1 MNEER
6 QAITT
11 YDNDRD
17 ADEEIHDDSHDECF
31 KL

>member
-6 QAITT
+6 QATTT

-17 ADEEIHDDSHDECF
+17 DDEEIHDESHNESF